1 MIILQLV
8 VDKYGIYLQHLEN
21 MTEDAS
27 FKAADRQKF
36 KGWLQRWKQA
46 RIPLLACLFI
56 SSYNQSWQL
65 VKMKIRMQKRMEEND
80 HSRKKERGGSHVT
93 CA

>member
-1 MIILQLV
+1 
-8 VDKYGIYLQHLEN
+8 

-27 FKAADRQKF
+27 FKAAHSQKF

-46 RIPLLACLFI
+46 RIPLSACLFI
-56 SSYNQSWQL
+56 SNYNQSGQL

-80 HSRKKERGGSHVT
+80 GSRRKKTGRLTRYMLITGRQFMHTGWQ
-93 CA
+93 